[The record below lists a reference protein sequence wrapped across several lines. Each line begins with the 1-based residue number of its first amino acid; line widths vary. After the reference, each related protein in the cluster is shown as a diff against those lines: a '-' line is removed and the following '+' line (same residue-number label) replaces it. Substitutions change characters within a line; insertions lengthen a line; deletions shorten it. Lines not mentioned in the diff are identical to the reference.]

1 MEGMFSSTGET
12 KILYWNS
19 SLKEQNQRT
28 WERRSHG
35 LHHDF
40 KHDSVPK
47 FREMSYFFFPAL
59 YRLRCL
65 LPHLICIGLFLVGC
79 TPTTWAPSAVPR
91 TSPAC
96 SHSGESGRCCGC
108 ARVNFQDE
116 GDPSPL
122 LRGWL
127 LRLTAD
133 PGEPSSAQHE
143 GNCLTQSYTPSL
155 GAAYPQWWARRGKKG
170 LDLLQGHPG
179 FRTPEGSL
187 MPLS

>member
-1 MEGMFSSTGET
+1 MEGMFSSIGKT

-19 SLKEQNQRT
+19 SLKERNQRT

-40 KHDSVPK
+40 KYDSVPK

-108 ARVNFQDE
+108 AQVNFQDE

-133 PGEPSSAQHE
+133 SGEPSSAHTK
-143 GNCLTQSYTPSL
+143 GTASPKVTPPPWGQPTSSD
-155 GAAYPQWWARRGKKG
+155 GQGRGKKA
-170 LDLLQGHPG
+170 
-179 FRTPEGSL
+179 
-187 MPLS
+187 